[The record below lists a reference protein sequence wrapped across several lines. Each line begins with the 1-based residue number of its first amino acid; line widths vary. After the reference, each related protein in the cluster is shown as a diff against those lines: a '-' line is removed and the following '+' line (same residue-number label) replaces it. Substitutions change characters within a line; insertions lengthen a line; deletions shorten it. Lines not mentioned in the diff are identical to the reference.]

1 MRWGQ
6 PRGVHRHSFAC
17 VPVNGAAVSRLFPR
31 GRARAQDDRRR
42 RRRGH
47 LGDQEFLCIMR
58 ISRIRRVRILLR
70 NSYPIN

>member
-1 MRWGQ
+1 MRWGR

-31 GRARAQDDRRR
+31 ERARARARDDRRR

-47 LGDQEFLCIMR
+47 LDDQEFLCIMR
-58 ISRIRRVRILLR
+58 ISRIRRVEILSHHL
-70 NSYPIN
+70 